1 MREVIGMR
9 RLVSRDDVALEHG
22 VPCALLVIDFLDDLI
37 LVRSLR
43 DGVDDLAAVVLSRR
57 QPRCDVHGRL
67 AVERRINAV
76 VRERRCQIELPAR
89 IALRRSKCRPVAGH
103 HCFCRDKREGVSA
116 AAARYCA
123 LVAAEEEQLVTDNRP
138 TKRPPVLIPLQR
150 AVHSLACFRIHRR
163 KIRCSV
169 EQIVAHE
176 LERIAVE
183 LVRSGLRH
191 RTNLGTRGQTLR
203 GRQATGLHLKLLER
217 VRKWKGQTQIVI
229 PIGMQR
235 AIQRIGDTT
244 RETASHSN
252 VRLVL
257 HAST

>member
-1 MREVIGMR
+1 MRFREPLRDIQCHWTKQCRIDAVVHKSGRSPVDGRNRPQGRDFGEVAR
-9 RLVSRDDVALEHG
+9 QHCRSRHESFGIHG
-22 VPCALLVIDFLDDLI
+22 V
-37 LVRSLR
+37 R
-43 DGVDDLAAVVLSRR
+43 
-57 QPRCDVHGRL
+57 
-67 AVERRINAV
+67 
-76 VRERRCQIELPAR
+76 AR
-89 IALRRSKCRPVAGH
+89 WG
-103 HCFCRDKREGVSA
+103 
-116 AAARYCA
+116 A
-123 LVAAEEEQLVTDNRP
+123 LVATEKEQLVADNRP
-138 TKRPPVLIPLQR
+138 TKRPTELIALQR

-183 LVRSGLRH
+183 LVRPGLRH